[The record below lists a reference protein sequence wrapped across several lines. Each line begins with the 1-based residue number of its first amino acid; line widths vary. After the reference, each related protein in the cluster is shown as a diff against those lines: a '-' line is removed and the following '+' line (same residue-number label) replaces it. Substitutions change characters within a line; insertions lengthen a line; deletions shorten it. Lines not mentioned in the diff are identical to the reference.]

1 MNKIIWVASYP
12 KSGNTWLRYFLGNY
26 FFNNNNNNFEPEII
40 KNIKK
45 FHIDKEIINPI
56 LHKQDFIKNPYN
68 VSKYWIESQKKLEIK
83 KGNVVFL
90 KTHNA
95 LINIENNEFTNSDL
109 TLAIIYIVRDPR
121 DVVVSYSKYRNL
133 DYDTTIDYMIG
144 SKVNV
149 PFVRDVNDPSN
160 IEIIGSWA
168 FNYNSWKD
176 GISSTPR
183 MIIKYEDLL
192 NNGLEIFTNLIKFLS
207 KVMNLK
213 VNREK
218 IISSYSLSSF
228 NNLKNFETKNNFFE
242 NNSRENFFR
251 VGNSGNWKKEL
262 NKIQIKKIE
271 SNFKVEMESLGY
283 L

>member
-1 MNKIIWVASYP
+1 MNKIIWIASYP

-26 FFNNNNNNFEPEII
+26 YFNKKNIFEPKII

-45 FHIDKEIINPI
+45 FHLDKEITNSN

-68 VSKYWIESQKKLEIK
+68 VSKYWIKSQKKLEIK

-109 TLAIIYIVRDPR
+109 SLAIIYIVRDPR

-133 DYDTTIDYMIG
+133 DYDTTIDHMIG
-144 SKVNV
+144 SKVKI
-149 PFVRDVNDPSN
+149 PFVRDVNNPSN
-160 IEIIGSWA
+160 IEITGSWA

-176 GISSTPR
+176 GISIIPR

-192 NNGLEIFTNLIKFLS
+192 NNGLEIFTNLINFLS
-207 KVMNLK
+207 EVMSQE
-213 VNREK
+213 VNYEK
-218 IISSYSLSSF
+218 IISSNNLSSF
-228 NNLKNFETKNNFFE
+228 KNLKNFEKQNDFFE
-242 NNSRENFFR
+242 NNSNESFFR
-251 VGNSGNWKKEL
+251 IGKSGNWKKEL
-262 NKIQIKKIE
+262 DKVQIKRIE
-271 SNFKVEMESLGY
+271 DNFKAEMKGLGY